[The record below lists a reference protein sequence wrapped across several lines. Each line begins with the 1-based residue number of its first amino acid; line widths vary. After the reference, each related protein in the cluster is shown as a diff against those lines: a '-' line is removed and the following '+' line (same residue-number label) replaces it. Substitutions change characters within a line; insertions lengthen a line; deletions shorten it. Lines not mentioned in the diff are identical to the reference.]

1 MSHGGDVI
9 VDHNLNH
16 WVVGQNFVFFFFFV
30 FFLGGGSN
38 AVVGLVVN
46 GSGNCWPV
54 RL

>member
-16 WVVGQNFVFFFFFV
+16 WVMGQNFA

-38 AVVGLVVN
+38 AIVGLVVN

>member
-16 WVVGQNFVFFFFFV
+16 WVVGQNFVFVFV
-30 FFLGGGSN
+30 FFLGGGGN